1 MITLFLN
8 DEKTIDDKLTT
19 QKKRESIS
27 NIYLLNSKH
36 KVFVPGDFPSPPLS
50 APPKQTFLKRKF

>member
-19 QKKRESIS
+19 QKKENQYLIF
-27 NIYLLNSKH
+27 IY
-36 KVFVPGDFPSPPLS
+36 
-50 APPKQTFLKRKF
+50 